1 MDKKISD
8 WININFEGQDE
19 IWGLL
24 PDSLNKKREHIKD
37 TYSDYEKRLTKS
49 YIETCNAILKLRPN
63 NRQITKWKS
72 EYEKALKI
80 IEINNPLPKV
90 NLGELIEDINN
101 AFFRLEIF
109 MDGGISNYLY
119 FGFNDAFT
127 KLFFEIRKP
136 ENYTYKNCILIGEYW
151 ALTAQIVYDYDKSD
165 FENSEAYENDF
176 FCEDCEEIDYLN
188 WDRVGE
194 FAEFTTPDQID
205 EAEQKFSITD
215 IIKAQQAL
223 PQPPQGKVIKPQ
235 PTFEELFYNPE
246 YAEPCL
252 KILGELEPPL
262 IDALNNYIGKGKK
275 GVFPL
280 WVKILQ
286 QYGPKPFI
294 KPFEDMVYKNALNQK
309 INGLNLSKD
318 ASEFRKQYERIER
331 SNIGAEIKAL
341 LSQYSQ
347 QGK

>member
-24 PDSLNKKREHIKD
+24 PDSLNEKREHIKD

-223 PQPPQGKVIKPQ
+223 PQPPQGKMSNGIPKEQLSNYGFFQLEKVQRIS
-235 PTFEELFYNPE
+235 
-246 YAEPCL
+246 EPD
-252 KILGELEPPL
+252 KTKL
-262 IDALNNYIGKGKK
+262 IDEIFEKGGLPFAIAMFDYLGFLSHLNKKHFPTGYTLNKEIGKWFSVSERTVKGNISSLSENTKEKK
-275 GVFPL
+275 ERYTAHKHKENV
-280 WVKILQ
+280 IS
-286 QYGPKPFI
+286 YY
-294 KPFEDMVYKNALNQK
+294 EALK
-309 INGLNLSKD
+309 
-318 ASEFRKQYERIER
+318 
-331 SNIGAEIKAL
+331 
-341 LSQYSQ
+341 
-347 QGK
+347 